1 MARSIGADH
10 VIDYTREDFT
20 QKPQRY
26 DLIFAVNG
34 YHSLFAYKRALD
46 PQGIY
51 VCAGGTMPQIFQ
63 ALLLG
68 SWVSEE
74 RGRKLKSM
82 GISQAKQDDLVVLGD
97 LLQAGKIVAP
107 IDRCYP
113 LRETGEAMRYVE
125 DIHPQGKVVIT
136 VEP

>member
-1 MARSIGADH
+1 M
-10 VIDYTREDFT
+10 
-20 QKPQRY
+20 
-26 DLIFAVNG
+26 
-34 YHSLFAYKRALD
+34 
-46 PQGIY
+46 
-51 VCAGGTMPQIFQ
+51 
-63 ALLLG
+63 
-68 SWVSEE
+68 SEE
-74 RGRKLKSM
+74 RGRKLMSM